1 MEPFPNK
8 GLFTAEIQ
16 MQTNLVFVAVHNS
29 ETMPSVKHSKAEQM
43 FKELLWSCQ
52 CRKSFWEVQD
62 TKMLK
67 SSAQTRMQLL

>member
-1 MEPFPNK
+1 MKRLWHESYYFLPVLETSQEPQERMEPFPNK

-43 FKELLWSCQ
+43 FKELL
-52 CRKSFWEVQD
+52 
-62 TKMLK
+62 
-67 SSAQTRMQLL
+67 